1 MVETR
6 PTAIPDVLE
15 IRTKRIGDDRGFFS
29 EVWSQAAWA
38 AAGIAIDIVQDNHSR
53 SERRGVVRGLHY
65 QVPPMAQD
73 KIVRVTRG
81 AIFDV
86 ALDIR
91 RSSPTFGKWV
101 GVELSER
108 EWNQLLVP
116 RGFAHGFITL
126 EPGTEVQYKVSA
138 PYSPEHERAIRF
150 DDPAIGIAWP
160 DAGEIQLSASDLAAP
175 PFADAETFA

>member
-6 PTAIPDVLE
+6 PTEIPDVLE
-15 IRTKRIGDDRGFFS
+15 IRTRRFGDDRGFFS
-29 EVWSQAAWA
+29 EVWHQAAWA
-38 AAGIAIDIVQDNHSR
+38 AAGVDIPIVQDNHSR

-65 QVPPMAQD
+65 QLPPMAQD

-86 ALDIR
+86 AVDIR
-91 RSSPTFGKWV
+91 RSSPTFGRWV

-108 EWNQLLVP
+108 EWNQLVVP
-116 RGFAHGFITL
+116 RGFAHGFVTL
-126 EPGTEVQYKVSA
+126 EDGTEVQYKVSA
-138 PYSPEHERAIRF
+138 PYSPEQERAIRY

-160 DAGEIQLSASDLAAP
+160 DVGNVQLSANDLRAVTW
-175 PFADAETFA
+175 ADAEMFA